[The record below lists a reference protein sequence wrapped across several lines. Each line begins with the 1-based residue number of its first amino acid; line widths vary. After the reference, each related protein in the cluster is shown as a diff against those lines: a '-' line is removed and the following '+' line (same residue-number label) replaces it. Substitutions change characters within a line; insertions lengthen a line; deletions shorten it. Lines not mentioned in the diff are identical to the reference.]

1 MFTDC
6 FLCCRIHLI
15 LQVIFY
21 VVEFTQGWDWVAK
34 HLMFEKNSD
43 VQLFQTVIHTYF
55 YVVEFTYVNKLVTM
69 LYNSHMLTCC
79 FLCCRICPG
88 PGLGG

>member
-21 VVEFTQGWDWVAK
+21 AVEFTQGWDWVTK

-69 LYNSHMLTCC
+69 L
-79 FLCCRICPG
+79 
-88 PGLGG
+88 